1 MMTAHPL
8 PKIIELE
15 VGQSIGTQE
24 ILLTRDSLVRY
35 AGASGDFNPI
45 HYRDDIAASVGL
57 PGVLAHGML
66 TMGAAVQVVVDW
78 VGDSGRIVDY
88 GVRFTKPV
96 VVDPADGAV
105 LVISG
110 KIGEIDTEAQSVR
123 IDLSTV
129 YNEQTVLA
137 KAQVDG
143 QPVAL
148 AVPLMEPLGLLRAAM
163 EADAPRKAPGVRDAT
178 TDRTAVRAAARDRLE
193 NIDCVGEADRAIDLY
208 RRALGRVFGGVQYET
223 VLAYRYHGRRFDC
236 GSMLG
241 YLQASVEIGLQHA
254 ETGAA
259 FADWLAK
266 RG

>member
-1 MMTAHPL
+1 MMNAHPL

-15 VGQSIGTQE
+15 VGQTIGTQE

-96 VVDPADGAV
+96 VVDAADGAV

-110 KIGEIDTEAQSVR
+110 KIGEIDAEAGVVR
-123 IDLSTV
+123 VDITAAFNETV
-129 YNEQTVLA
+129 VLG
-137 KAQVDG
+137 KAQ
-143 QPVAL
+143 A
-148 AVPLMEPLGLLRAAM
+148 R
-163 EADAPRKAPGVRDAT
+163 VR
-178 TDRTAVRAAARDRLE
+178 L
-193 NIDCVGEADRAIDLY
+193 
-208 RRALGRVFGGVQYET
+208 
-223 VLAYRYHGRRFDC
+223 
-236 GSMLG
+236 
-241 YLQASVEIGLQHA
+241 
-254 ETGAA
+254 
-259 FADWLAK
+259 
-266 RG
+266 